1 MSETMLSFTIQGD
14 SASVT
19 FADLIADNVQSAVD
33 FLDDFV
39 SELVLFQIELNQNS
53 FVARKMFPFW
63 YSFVVECT

>member
-1 MSETMLSFTIQGD
+1 M
-14 SASVT
+14 T

-39 SELVLFQIELNQNS
+39 SELVLFQMELNQNS

-63 YSFVVECT
+63 YSFVAECT